1 MATRSKRAARED
13 AKAHTTVAYRGHE
26 LDELIAQSS
35 ELRVMSQTELLEAA
49 PTVAQ
54 DVLELDDDDYELSP
68 ISREETVEALEQET
82 LEAAAD
88 EENDHEPMPESVPIV
103 ESTVVLASTTELAR
117 ELSQHSIHIPT
128 FDSHRPVAYDVP
140 STPSTMLP
148 VPPTAYTLSDGIETA
163 VLRSP
168 ARAPALITLT
178 IAVVAITVGVL
189 LGSSFSEALSQPPPR
204 ANAATTVATTTTA
217 TVAANTTASAPE
229 PAPPPRH
236 AEPRTS
242 VDEKVSLAD
251 AGVRE
256 KAVRPTKPIGMMIG
270 GRRQASSQEKSQAA
284 FEAEL
289 RSKMEKAATPS
300 ADALGE
306 AQLNRPF

>member
-1 MATRSKRAARED
+1 MATRSKRPARDD
-13 AKAHTTVAYRGHE
+13 ARAHTTVAYRGDE

-35 ELRVMSQTELLEAA
+35 ELPAMSQTELLESA

-54 DVLELDDDDYELSP
+54 MVMELEDDEYELAP
-68 ISREETVEALEQET
+68 LSREETVEAVGQET
-82 LEAAAD
+82 LEADAD
-88 EENDHEPMPESVPIV
+88 AEPIPESVPVV
-103 ESTVVLASTTELAR
+103 ESTVVLAGSAELAHG
-117 ELSQHSIHIPT
+117 LSHATSRLSSALVPVPASVNAPAY
-128 FDSHRPVAYDVP
+128 DSQRPVAYDIP
-140 STPSTMLP
+140 SSPSIVL
-148 VPPTAYTLSDGIETA
+148 PTAYTLTDGVQA
-163 VLRSP
+163 VSMRSA

-189 LGSSFSEALSQPPPR
+189 LGSTFSEALSQPPAR
-204 ANAATTVATTTTA
+204 TNAAAATA
-217 TVAANTTASAPE
+217 DAAAPE
-229 PAPPPRH
+229 RPTEPPRH

-256 KAVRPTKPIGMMIG
+256 KAVRPTKPIGMMIAP
-270 GRRQASSQEKSQAA
+270 RAKAPSQQTSQAA

-289 RSKMEKAATPS
+289 RSKMQKAPTPT
-300 ADALGE
+300 AEALGE